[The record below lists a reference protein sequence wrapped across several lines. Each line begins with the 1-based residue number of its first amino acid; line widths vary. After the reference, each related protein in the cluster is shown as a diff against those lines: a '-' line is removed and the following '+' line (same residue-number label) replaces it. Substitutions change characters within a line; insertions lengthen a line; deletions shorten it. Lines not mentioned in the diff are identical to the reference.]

1 MFDILKKWVAK
12 RYVKRKLSSSFP
24 QLCLFAQQRYN
35 HVNYLWDTKI
45 SFSHLFIKGWD
56 TTREIQVYPPADG
69 PLAVYKKASFFEYLD
84 YAVTTVRVE

>member
-1 MFDILKKWVAK
+1 MLKENFP
-12 RYVKRKLSSSFP
+12 SSFP